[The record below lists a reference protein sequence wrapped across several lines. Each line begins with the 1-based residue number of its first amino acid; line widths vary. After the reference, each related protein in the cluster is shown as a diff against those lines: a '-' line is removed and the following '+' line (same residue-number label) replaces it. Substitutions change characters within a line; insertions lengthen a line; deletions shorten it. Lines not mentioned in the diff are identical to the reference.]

1 MKCCIIHPV
10 YVYYMYI
17 YIYIYM
23 YLRLHTSIEEY
34 CSVCGKHMYDFRLSI
49 PLDNLFTVTERT
61 SKLFRVYDGYRLV

>member
-1 MKCCIIHPV
+1 
-10 YVYYMYI
+10 
-17 YIYIYM
+17 M